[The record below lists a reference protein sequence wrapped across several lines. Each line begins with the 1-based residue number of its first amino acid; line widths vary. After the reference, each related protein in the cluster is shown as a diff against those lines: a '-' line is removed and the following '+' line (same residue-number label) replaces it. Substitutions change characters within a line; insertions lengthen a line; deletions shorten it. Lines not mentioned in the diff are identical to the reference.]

1 MLTPM
6 MVQYLVGL
14 CCLRHDPDAIDVTI
28 GDRVMDHAAGKWRDV
43 DVTVTL
49 TGNDGKITA
58 FKASEVKHEGKAL
71 DVTAVEQLILKLS
84 DMPKITHKSIFS
96 TSGYTDGARSK
107 ASSHGVELYT
117 LKPWDRPISEDFPD
131 FPGGGTPG
139 EFLAHTQSSLL
150 YWVDHHMHF
159 VSSGGPPS
167 FKITDDAPILSPDG
181 KAHSAY
187 ATMLDYKN
195 VLLMRST
202 GILCMKDPA
211 YTVLNTFP
219 CIMKEKGEEYLA
231 GPAWPH
237 THTLDLASDAAY
249 LQLDDPAPFKL
260 DLVTISGQ
268 LQWRKRVVD
277 PEFRILER
285 ASDNSIY
292 AGAAVADYG
301 VDDGRMFAM
310 IFPDKGRELS
320 LHSFQIPDKQRNMIH
335 ELKIQLPS
343 TQYIAEG

>member
-14 CCLRHDPDAIDVTI
+14 CCLQHDPDAIDVTV
-28 GDRVMDHAAGKWRDV
+28 GDMVMDDAAGKERDV

-49 TGNDGKITA
+49 TGDDGEITA

-84 DMPKITHKSIFS
+84 DMPKVTHKAIFS
-96 TSGYTDGARSK
+96 TSGYTEGACSK

-117 LKPWDRPISEDFPD
+117 LKPWDRPISQDFPD
-131 FPGGGTPG
+131 FPGVGTPR
-139 EFLAHTQSSLL
+139 EFLAHFQSSLL
-150 YWVDHHMHF
+150 YWAEFHMHF
-159 VSSGGPPS
+159 VVLGDPAS
-167 FKITDDAPILSPDG
+167 FTFTDETPVVSPNG

-187 ATMLDYKN
+187 ATVLDYKN
-195 VLLMRST
+195 GLLMRST
-202 GILCMKDPA
+202 GILCMQEPA
-211 YTVLNTFP
+211 STVKKTFS
-219 CIMKEKGEEYLA
+219 CAMIEKSEGYLA

-249 LQLDDPAPFKL
+249 LQLNDHERFEL
-260 DLVTISGQ
+260 VSVTISGQ
-268 LQWRKRVVD
+268 LQWRKRVIE
-277 PEFRILER
+277 PEFKILER
-285 ASDNSIY
+285 VGDKTIF

-310 IFPDKGRELS
+310 IFPEKGREFGI
-320 LHSFQIPDKQRNMIH
+320 HSIQIPEKQRNMIR
-335 ELKIQLPS
+335 ELKVRAP
-343 TQYIAEG
+343 Y